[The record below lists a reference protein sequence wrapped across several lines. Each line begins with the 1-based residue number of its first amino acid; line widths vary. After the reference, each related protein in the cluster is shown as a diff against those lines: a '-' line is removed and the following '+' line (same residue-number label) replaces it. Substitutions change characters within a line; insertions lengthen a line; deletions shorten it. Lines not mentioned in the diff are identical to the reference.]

1 MRSSKFIK
9 IFIKIIPIIL
19 IVLLFDLIINILIPD
34 NIKKKIGIT
43 RNYSI
48 RTAQFHHEIVPNIN
62 LNEYWGTKKYNVTTN
77 NYGMRILKNNSQNLD
92 TKKNHIGFIGDSFV
106 YGSGINYEKH
116 FINLLQKKFKELS
129 LLNLGYV
136 SYSPSIYLKR
146 LEYFIQEK
154 KIKFDKVF
162 IFVDPSD
169 IQDEGVF
176 YRENK
181 NGHILRKWLSDEE
194 NYEKLSKYKIKNYLQ
209 QNSFLFKL
217 QQLLF
222 LSSVTDIGVKCLNNK
237 ENIIDFT
244 NYLDAER
251 QSYGFDPEIQKK
263 DWVIEGKNK
272 VITYLDRIKELSKKE
287 NFDLIIVYY
296 PSALEVLNDFDFKK
310 SMHYKLLY
318 NWSNLSNTSFIDTSN
333 DFDKAPKGLEGYKT
347 NYIICD
353 THWNNN
359 GHEIITENISNFLNE
374 KNN

>member
-146 LEYFIQEK
+146 LEYFI
-154 KIKFDKVF
+154 
-162 IFVDPSD
+162 
-169 IQDEGVF
+169 
-176 YRENK
+176 
-181 NGHILRKWLSDEE
+181 
-194 NYEKLSKYKIKNYLQ
+194 
-209 QNSFLFKL
+209 
-217 QQLLF
+217 
-222 LSSVTDIGVKCLNNK
+222 
-237 ENIIDFT
+237 DFP
-244 NYLDAER
+244 
-251 QSYGFDPEIQKK
+251 F
-263 DWVIEGKNK
+263 
-272 VITYLDRIKELSKKE
+272 
-287 NFDLIIVYY
+287 
-296 PSALEVLNDFDFKK
+296 
-310 SMHYKLLY
+310 
-318 NWSNLSNTSFIDTSN
+318 
-333 DFDKAPKGLEGYKT
+333 
-347 NYIICD
+347 
-353 THWNNN
+353 
-359 GHEIITENISNFLNE
+359 
-374 KNN
+374 